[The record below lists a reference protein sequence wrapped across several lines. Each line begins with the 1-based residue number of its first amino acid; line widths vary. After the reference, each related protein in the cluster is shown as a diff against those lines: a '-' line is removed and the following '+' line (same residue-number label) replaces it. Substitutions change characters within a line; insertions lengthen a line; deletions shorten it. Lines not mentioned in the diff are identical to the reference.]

1 MQSTEGQRDG
11 AIVIVFIASIF
22 FAISYFSSLFPSQ
35 ISDIPFG
42 DRSSGLVVVGI
53 AGSTGINGI
62 YYVPDKGR
70 VRDLLGAAGSRNT
83 ETFDEPVLSE
93 RLSTGKTVVIDS
105 YGRLRIVEMNNAEK
119 LALGI
124 PIDINKATL
133 DDLMLVNGIGEKTA
147 WRIIQ
152 FKEKSG
158 RFQRVDDLMKIHGIK
173 DKKFQMLKGYFC
185 VDDIR
190 H

>member
-11 AIVIVFIASIF
+11 AILIVVIASIF
-22 FAISYFSSLFPSQ
+22 FAISYLFSLFPSQ

-42 DRSSGLVVVGI
+42 DKSSGPVVVGL
-53 AGSTGINGI
+53 TGNEGLNGI
-62 YYVPDKGR
+62 FHVPEKAR
-70 VRDLLGAAGSRNT
+70 VCDLLGAAGIRNT
-83 ETFDEPVLSE
+83 EAFDENMLNE

-105 YGRLRIVEMNNAEK
+105 HGRLRIVEMNNADK

-124 PIDINKATL
+124 PIDINKATI
-133 DDLMLVNGIGEKTA
+133 DDLMLINGVGEKTA

-152 FKEKSG
+152 FREESG
-158 RFQRVDDLMKIHGIK
+158 SFERVEDLMKIHGIK
-173 DKKFQMLKGYFC
+173 DKKFRKLKRYFC
-185 VDDIR
+185 SDDIK